1 MADTRRQA
9 APPKLS
15 RRERAAQ
22 TRLRMIEAAYRLML
36 ERGYEATTMQDVA
49 DMAGVA
55 VQTVYYTFKTKAQ
68 LLAEAESFAMLGDRP
83 AQEWR
88 DTAPAQRLRSASSAD
103 ELVKTFVAMDTDIKS
118 RLAPF
123 VAAVGAALPS
133 DPDTVAGRAR
143 GREEFF
149 KAFVARLAE
158 LGPLRAGMTPGR
170 ALDILL
176 AVNSL
181 PNFIELTTHRGWT
194 TRQWQTWLV
203 RTIQTQLL
211 P

>member
-1 MADTRRQA
+1 MV
-9 APPKLS
+9 K
-15 RRERAAQ
+15 
-22 TRLRMIEAAYRLML
+22 AAYLSFL
-36 ERGYEATTMQDVA
+36 EHGYDATTMQGVA
-49 DMAGVA
+49 DAAGVA

-68 LLAEAESFAMLGDRP
+68 LLAEAESFAVLGDRP
-83 AQEWR
+83 ADQWR
-88 DTAPAQRLRSASSAD
+88 ETPALQRLRAASNSD
-103 ELVKTFVAMDTDIKS
+103 ELVKLFVAMDTDIKS

-133 DPDTVAGRAR
+133 GPDAVAGRAR

-149 KAFVARLAE
+149 KAFVDRLTQ
-158 LGPLRAGMTPGR
+158 LGPLQAGMTARR

-176 AVNSL
+176 AVDSL
-181 PNFIELTTHRGWT
+181 PTFIELTTHRGWT
-194 TRQWQTWLV
+194 TRQWQAWLV

>member
-1 MADTRRQA
+1 
-9 APPKLS
+9 
-15 RRERAAQ
+15 
-22 TRLRMIEAAYRLML
+22 MIEAAYRLFL

-49 DMAGVA
+49 DTAGVA

-68 LLAEAESFAMLGDRP
+68 LLAETESFAVLGDRP
-83 AQEWR
+83 ADEWR
-88 DTAPAQRLRSASSAD
+88 DTPPAQRLRSAARSD
-103 ELVKTFVAMDTDIKS
+103 ELVKLFVTIDTEIKC

-133 DPDTVAGRAR
+133 DPDSVAGRSR

-149 KAFVARLAE
+149 KAFVDRLTQ
-158 LGPLRAGMTPGR
+158 LGPLQPGLTARR

-181 PNFIELTTHRGWT
+181 PTFIELTTRRGWT
-194 TRQWQTWLV
+194 IRQWQTWLV
-203 RTIQTQLL
+203 RTIKTQLL